1 MGGGAIKPIIGR
13 EADRMSL
20 EERNLYVSL
29 FGNHSNIFVPIREI
43 KCKTDF
49 GDIDFLTP
57 SFYFKEVRCSVFEKI
72 LKGSGID
79 VVGKVTNSDIIS
91 YAVNDS
97 HQLDLIFVDNM
108 ELAFEYYSDND
119 RGMILGNIFHHLGF
133 SYGHKGLYLKL
144 EDSKFLLS
152 QDTKRI
158 LEFIGYDLYSIDRIV
173 SLKGGFD
180 SYEDMF
186 EWVLLCPYFNSK
198 YFLWESLNN
207 ENRTR
212 NKKRR
217 TWNSFVSYI
226 EKRASSP
233 EPNLELLKREALHF
247 FSKELE
253 YMEFKRKVELDRS
266 KKRLFDGNRI
276 TELTGLKQKELGE
289 FIVKFKEYIDY
300 RLKALKQRESLKY
313 QYLLSII
320 DKEIIE
326 FYEKTKESDN

>member
-1 MGGGAIKPIIGR
+1 MGGSAIKSIIGK
-13 EADRMSL
+13 EADRINL
-20 EERNLYVSL
+20 EERNKYISL
-29 FGNHSNIFVPIREI
+29 FENHSNIFVPIREI

-57 SFYFKEVRCSVFEKI
+57 SFYFKDVRCSVFEKI
-72 LKGSGID
+72 LKSSGID
-79 VVGKVTNSDIIS
+79 INGKVTNSDIIS
-91 YAVNDS
+91 YAVNDC
-97 HQLDLIFVDNM
+97 HQLDLLFVDDID
-108 ELAFEYYSDND
+108 LAFEYYSDND

-152 QDTKRI
+152 QDTRRI
-158 LEFIGYDLYSIDRIV
+158 LEFIGYNSNSIEMIINRN
-173 SLKGGFD
+173 GGFNT
-180 SYEDMF
+180 YEDMF
-186 EWVLLCPYFNSK
+186 DWILLCPYFNSK
-198 YFLWESLNN
+198 YFFWESLNN

-212 NKKRR
+212 NKKRK

-226 EKRASSP
+226 DKLP
-233 EPNLELLKREALHF
+233 VGTEPNLELLKREALHF
-247 FSKELE
+247 FNKDLE
-253 YMEFKRKVELDRS
+253 YMGFKRRVELDRT
-266 KKRLFDGNRI
+266 KKRLFDGNKI
-276 TELTGLKQKELGE
+276 SNLTGLKQKELGE

-313 QYLLSII
+313 QYFLSII